1 MAFRR
6 APDRPSEPVYE
17 YRPNHR
23 GPEDTSTDEELR
35 RYRPRG
41 GQRGLGY
48 ARERDVQDAS
58 SQGAA
63 PRSGGRYDR
72 TGEDGYERGLEQFER
87 QRERGNYYARDNSG
101 GAPPWELDE
110 GGVQF
115 GRPSTRPQREVGGPH
130 RGRGP
135 RGYQRSDERIRE
147 DVCEALTEVDAGGIE
162 VEVAGGVVTLTGTV
176 DSRYAKRR
184 SEDLAESVSG
194 VNEVQNGIRLQA
206 GQNAARGES

>member
-6 APDRPSEPVYE
+6 APDRPSETVDP
-17 YRPNHR
+17 YRPRYR
-23 GPEDTSTDEELR
+23 GPEDTSTDEEFH

-48 ARERDVQDAS
+48 ARERDVQDGS
-58 SQGAA
+58 SQSAA

-87 QRERGNYYARDNSG
+87 QRAHHDAAREYSP
-101 GAPPWELDE
+101 AAPWELDE

-115 GRPSTRPQREVGGPH
+115 GRPSTRAQRDVGGPH
-130 RGRGP
+130 GGRGP

-147 DVCEALTEVDAGGIE
+147 DVCDALTEADDVDASGID
-162 VEVAGGVVTLTGTV
+162 VQVASGVVTLTGTV

-194 VNEVQNGIRLQA
+194 VSEVQNHLRLQA
-206 GQNAARGES
+206 AETNER